1 METINVQKAKAR
13 AKHKRGGFFF
23 GMIDCLKNS
32 KSGIIQIDNRNEY
45 CFKYSVCAC
54 LHKDDEKR
62 EHPNR
67 HKQYEKYFDR
77 YDWSGMNFPVGTRD
91 IEKFMNNNPN
101 IVIKAYS
108 LRVENIHMTK
118 KQLLDSKKPF
128 YFPTYTPE
136 ELKDKKVVY
145 MLFLFPSEE
154 VIADRLNKNNY
165 DVGHIVPIVDINKFL
180 YGWRSDKNCEYICDC
195 CGSTFRTEKLR
206 DEHINKGCYVDKTG
220 QYKLDNKN
228 LFFNSH
234 SCCPRNPFIGYS
246 DIETNMEKLGAE
258 DDWDTEHIP
267 QAIENTLCY

>member
-1 METINVQKAKAR
+1 MATINVQKAKAR

-118 KQLLDSKKPF
+118 KQL
-128 YFPTYTPE
+128 
-136 ELKDKKVVY
+136 
-145 MLFLFPSEE
+145 
-154 VIADRLNKNNY
+154 A
-165 DVGHIVPIVDINKFL
+165 
-180 YGWRSDKNCEYICDC
+180 
-195 CGSTFRTEKLR
+195 
-206 DEHINKGCYVDKTG
+206 
-220 QYKLDNKN
+220 
-228 LFFNSH
+228 
-234 SCCPRNPFIGYS
+234 
-246 DIETNMEKLGAE
+246 
-258 DDWDTEHIP
+258 
-267 QAIENTLCY
+267 